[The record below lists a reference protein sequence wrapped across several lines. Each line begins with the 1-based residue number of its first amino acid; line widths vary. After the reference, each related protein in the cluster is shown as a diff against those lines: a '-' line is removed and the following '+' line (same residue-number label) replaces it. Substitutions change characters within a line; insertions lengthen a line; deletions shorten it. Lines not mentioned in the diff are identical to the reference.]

1 MEDAMTFA
9 NTLHTRDLAAF
20 AFYQGA
26 HGMPLDQTLREVAT
40 SHEQDRAKLE
50 EESVRKQKPLEAVI
64 HRLER
69 QQPRID
75 AAWSELLRRIG
86 YHAPAVTTAYL
97 IAFLGIGAL
106 VIDAILL
113 GPGLDAIGIADP
125 VFQFFAAFG
134 LAALS
139 SLIFHLAHETFEQNR
154 LTFETRITWRGLGVF
169 AVVALLGWGVLRG
182 LQVKFAADVNQNPL
196 GQFLGDH
203 PMLAAI
209 FFCFVTLAA
218 PLVGAAAIHYASPRI
233 YEWLTWKR
241 AKQAHEELHAALS
254 DAQKKLETERAT
266 LNHQFHQLK
275 ARQESWHATAAQYH
289 QRGRVLGSR
298 QAPHWL
304 VLLKSTAWSLGGLVL
319 GSLLGPFLS
328 PLYFALP
335 GGAWIA
341 AFLYYRHR
349 RFHPTHD
356 QFKQQENTHF
366 AVSTERTRIVLPAT
380 PKLLLPPEDEK

>member
-1 MEDAMTFA
+1 MKIT
-9 NTLHTRDLAAF
+9 NNPQVRDLAAF

-26 HGMPLDQTLREVAT
+26 HGMPLDETLREVAA
-40 SHEQDRAKLE
+40 SHDQDRARLE
-50 EESVRKQKPLEAVI
+50 EESVRREKPLEAAV
-64 HRLER
+64 HKLER

-75 AAWSELLRRIG
+75 AAWNGLLRRIG
-86 YHAPAVTTAYL
+86 YHAPPVATAYL
-97 IAFLGIGAL
+97 IAFLGLGAL

-125 VFQFFAAFG
+125 VEQLLAAFG

-154 LTFETRITWRGLGVF
+154 LTLETRIIWRGLGIF

-182 LQVKFAADVNQNPL
+182 LQVKFSADVSQNPL
-196 GQFLGDH
+196 GQFLGEH

-218 PLVGAAAIHYASPRI
+218 PLVGAAAIHYAAPRI

-241 AKQAHEELHAALS
+241 AKQEHEDLHAALS
-254 DAQKKLETERAT
+254 DAEKKLEAERAT
-266 LNHQFHQLK
+266 LHHQLRQLT
-275 ARQESWHATAAQYH
+275 ARQENWHATAEQYH
-289 QRGRVLGSR
+289 KRGRANSAR

-304 VLLKSTAWSLGGLVL
+304 VLLKSTVWSLAGLVL

-328 PLYFALP
+328 PLYFASP
-335 GGAWIA
+335 AGTWIA

-349 RFHPTHD
+349 RFHPTYD
-356 QFKQQENTHF
+356 QFKQQENTRF
-366 AVSTERTRIVLPAT
+366 AVSTDRIRVAPPAT
-380 PKLLLPPEDEK
+380 PKLLQPPEDEK

>member
-1 MEDAMTFA
+1 MKIASKPPER
-9 NTLHTRDLAAF
+9 NLAAF

-26 HGMPLDQTLREVAT
+26 HGMPLNETLREVAT

-50 EESVRKQKPLEAVI
+50 EESVRREKPLEAEVR
-64 HRLER
+64 RLER
-69 QQPRID
+69 VQPRID
-75 AAWSELLRRIG
+75 GAWNELLRRVG
-86 YHAPAVTTAYL
+86 YHAPPVATAFL
-97 IAFLGIGAL
+97 IAFLGMGAL
-106 VIDAILL
+106 IIDAILL

-125 VFQFFAAFG
+125 AVQFVAALG

-154 LTFETRITWRGLGVF
+154 LTLETRIIWRGLGVF

-182 LQVKFAADVNQNPL
+182 LQVKFAADINQNPL
-196 GQFLGDH
+196 GEFLGEH
-203 PMLAAI
+203 PMLAAM

-218 PLVGAAAIHYASPRI
+218 PLVGAAAIHYAAPRI
-233 YEWLTWKR
+233 YEWLVWNR
-241 AKQAHEELHAALS
+241 AKQAHEELHRAWE

-266 LNHQFHQLK
+266 LNHQLRQLQ
-275 ARQESWHATAAQYH
+275 ARQENWYATAAQYH
-289 QRGRVLGSR
+289 ERGRVHGAR
-298 QAPHWL
+298 QSPHWL

-319 GSLLGPFLS
+319 GSVLGPFLS

-335 GGAWIA
+335 GGAWVL

-356 QFKQQENTHF
+356 QFKHLENTRF
-366 AVSTERTRIVLPAT
+366 AVSTERIQVVFPTAA
-380 PKLLLPPEDEK
+380 KLLRAPEDDR

>member
-1 MEDAMTFA
+1 MKITSKPPM
-9 NTLHTRDLAAF
+9 RDLADF

-26 HGMPLDQTLREVAT
+26 QGMPLDETLREVAT
-40 SHEQDRAKLE
+40 SHDQDRAKLE
-50 EESVRKQKPLEAVI
+50 EESVRREKPLEAAVQK
-64 HRLER
+64 LER

-75 AAWSELLRRIG
+75 AAWKDILGRSG
-86 YHAPAVTTAYL
+86 YYAPPVATAYL

-113 GPGLDAIGIADP
+113 GPGLDAIGVADP
-125 VFQFFAAFG
+125 TVQLIAAFG

-154 LTFETRITWRGLGVF
+154 LTLETRIIWRALAGF

-196 GQFLGDH
+196 GTFLGDH

-218 PLVGAAAIHYASPRI
+218 PLVGAAAIHYAAPRI

-241 AKQAHEELHAALS
+241 AKQAHEGLHAALS
-254 DAQKKLETERAT
+254 DAQKKLEAERAT
-266 LNHQFHQLK
+266 LHHQLRQLQ
-275 ARQESWHATAAQYH
+275 ARQENWHATAEQYH
-289 QRGRVLGSR
+289 KRGRELGAR

-304 VLLKSTAWSLGGLVL
+304 VLLKSTAWSLGGLVF
-319 GSLLGPFLS
+319 GSLFGPLLS

-335 GGAWIA
+335 AGTWVV

-349 RFHPTHD
+349 RFHPTYD
-356 QFKQQENTHF
+356 QFKQQENTRF
-366 AVSTERTRIVLPAT
+366 AVSTDRPKVAFPAA
-380 PKLLLPPEDEK
+380 PKLLPPPEEER

>member
-1 MEDAMTFA
+1 MKIASKPHA
-9 NTLHTRDLAAF
+9 RDLAAF

-26 HGMPLDQTLREVAT
+26 HGMQLDETLREVTT

-50 EESVRKQKPLEAVI
+50 EASVRREKPLEAVV
-64 HRLER
+64 HKLER
-69 QQPRID
+69 IQPRIE
-75 AAWSELLRRIG
+75 AAWNELLRRIG
-86 YHAPAVTTAYL
+86 YHTPPVATAFL
-97 IAFLGIGAL
+97 IVFLGIGAL

-113 GPGLDAIGIADP
+113 GPGLDAISISDP
-125 VFQFFAAFG
+125 TVQLVAAFG

-154 LTFETRITWRGLGVF
+154 LTIETRIIWRGLGAF

-182 LQVKFAADVNQNPL
+182 LQVKFGADVNQNPL
-196 GQFLGDH
+196 GRFLGEH
-203 PMLAAI
+203 PMLAAL

-218 PLVGAAAIHYASPRI
+218 PLVGAAAIHYATPRI

-241 AKQAHEELHAALS
+241 AKQAHEDLHAALS
-254 DAQKKLETERAT
+254 DAQKKLEAERAI
-266 LNHQFHQLK
+266 LNHQLRQLK
-275 ARQESWHATAAQYH
+275 ARQENWHATAAQYH
-289 QRGRVLGSR
+289 ERGRVHGAR
-298 QAPHWL
+298 QSPHWL

-349 RFHPTHD
+349 RFHPTYD
-356 QFKQQENTHF
+356 QFKQQENTRF
-366 AVSTERTRIVLPAT
+366 AVSTDRTKVAFPAT
-380 PKLLLPPEDEK
+380 PKLLPPPEDER